1 MTTGNEII
9 VETERGSTRTHSAEK
24 SLRKRLWTCGKTDCR
39 MNDVTLFAKT
49 SRLALGV
56 SCLRSSRVLSQG
68 LSGRGVN
75 LTTHVHIVPRLR
87 MSGDMAL
94 LFL

>member
-1 MTTGNEII
+1 
-9 VETERGSTRTHSAEK
+9 
-24 SLRKRLWTCGKTDCR
+24 

-56 SCLRSSRVLSQG
+56 SCLMKTRVLSQG

-75 LTTHVHIVPRLR
+75 LTTHVHIVTRLR
-87 MSGDMAL
+87 KRGDMAL